1 MRPDEVHEKIPAR
14 LVVGMKSCQLTRV
27 QSWLEHML
35 TPFSKE
41 IGMFEYT
48 KDTNCVL
55 ECIEK
60 VNQQI
65 NNEHWNIEN
74 ATLFTIDV
82 KALYPSVKLPLLR
95 DALVGSFKKWTDWT
109 DTTISILVGIIM
121 YTLENQQ
128 VFWNEQYYVLN
139 QGIPTGAKHCVP
151 LANIY
156 F

>member
-1 MRPDEVHEKIPAR
+1 MSTDKSAV
-14 LVVGMKSCQLTRV
+14 VVGTY
-27 QSWLEHML
+27 ML

-65 NNEHWNIEN
+65 NNEHWNIDN